1 MKKNGFVFVETIV
14 VLVVL
19 VVGMV
24 SLYTIYSNIATNI
37 EMRQEFDNISDLYKT
52 NIVREYIDSN
62 TISGTGLIEITS
74 TNFKEPSKYTTLK
87 QELNIEK
94 IYINN
99 SNIEDILQTS
109 NISPNSLI
117 EYLKTIR
124 SESYE
129 RHIIVQYNY
138 NDHNYYASLDL

>member
-129 RHIIVQYNY
+129 RYIIVQYNY